1 MKLTNLKKQGIS
13 SSMQLTENHKP
24 VGPAGLHDAH
34 PQEEQMPE
42 PLPAGGEADEA
53 LHESP
58 AAFAHLGWEARH
70 GRLLGLR
77 LVDPQLRPHQFGR
90 AAMVAVDDRLEKRM
104 RVEWAEGG
112 VSGRDGRERLERG
125 CGDGDG
131 DGREEGR
138 KCRGEE
144 HGLGGVVSFFA
155 SHCLTI
161 LKEFN
166 TEKTLIYEK
175 RDL

>member
-1 MKLTNLKKQGIS
+1 
-13 SSMQLTENHKP
+13 MQLTENHKP

-42 PLPAGGEADEA
+42 RLPTGGEADEA

-58 AAFAHLGWEARH
+58 AAFAHLGWEARN
-70 GRLLGLR
+70 GRFLGL
-77 LVDPQLRPHQFGR
+77 LPVGFQLRPHQFGR
-90 AAMVAVDDRLEKRM
+90 GAMVAVDNCLEKRM
-104 RVEWAEGG
+104 RLEWAEGG

-125 CGDGDG
+125 CGDGE
-131 DGREEGR
+131 GREEGR

-144 HGLGGVVSFFA
+144 HGLGVVSFLA

-161 LKEFN
+161 LKGFN
-166 TEKTLIYEK
+166 AEKK
-175 RDL
+175 N